1 VPEAI
6 AQKYKAVS
14 IVLPKMSDMREI
26 LQSEI
31 QSTAEQ
37 KCPGSLATQQKYAKE
52 YRVSVHRWSYGRL
65 ICHWYLN
72 NINLSRRQLNSH
84 DDTNLSATT
93 VNKSL

>member
-1 VPEAI
+1 
-6 AQKYKAVS
+6 
-14 IVLPKMSDMREI
+14 MREI

-65 ICHWYLN
+65 ICHWHLN
-72 NINLSRRQLNSH
+72 GINLYRRHLISH
-84 DDTNLSATT
+84 CTT
-93 VNKSL
+93 HLKSNCHC